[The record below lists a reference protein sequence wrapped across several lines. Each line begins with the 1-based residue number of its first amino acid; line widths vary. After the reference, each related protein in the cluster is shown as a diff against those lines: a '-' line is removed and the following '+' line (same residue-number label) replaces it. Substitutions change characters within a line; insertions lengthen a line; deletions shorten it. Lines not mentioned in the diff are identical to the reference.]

1 MKMTSIINLYYI
13 VVNNQ
18 GAEKK
23 CKTGIVHRNCTDRMQ
38 PN

>member
-13 VVNNQ
+13 VVYNQ

-23 CKTGIVHRNCTDRMQ
+23 CKTGIVHRYGSNAV
-38 PN
+38 